1 MSDHGGMRSPTS
13 DPTEDALTTK
23 NSGASDLPSTTHI
36 FSPVFWGPAAAILP
50 RWARGCPR
58 KHHTP
63 EEQAA
68 AHVVSQQAYYER
80 CVSFSVSL
88 RALTLFYSN
97 RDTLCCQ
104 GCRCYADRNGN
115 TERSRHNVIASQP
128 RRTRV
133 HGMTTERVL
142 FFVVYL

>member
-1 MSDHGGMRSPTS
+1 MSDHGGTRSPTS

-23 NSGASDLPSTTHI
+23 NSSASDLPSTTHI

-50 RWARGCPR
+50 QRAHGRPC

-68 AHVVSQQAYYER
+68 AHAVSQQAYYER

-97 RDTLCCQ
+97 RDTLCRQ
-104 GCRCYADRNGN
+104 GRRRYADRNGN
-115 TERSRHNVIASQP
+115 TERSRRNVIASQP
-128 RRTRV
+128 RRTQA
-133 HGMTTERVL
+133 HGTTTERVL
-142 FFVVYL
+142 FLFVYL